1 MQYTTFNTGNTIV
14 ASSPAIIHGFAIRAT
29 VTAVVHIHDNA
40 TGAGNPVFKI
50 AVATTSTALYD
61 SFKGVPFNE
70 GIYVEVVSGT
80 ATGSIFWE

>member
-1 MQYTTFNTGNTIV
+1 MQYTTFNTGNTIIV
-14 ASSPAIIHGFAIRAT
+14 SSPAIIHGFSIRAT
-29 VTAVVHIHDNA
+29 ATAVVHIHDNA
-40 TGAGNPVFKI
+40 TGAGNPVFRI

-70 GIYVEVVSGT
+70 GIFVEVVSGT

>member
-1 MQYTTFNTGNTIV
+1 MQYTTFNSVGTIITPS
-14 ASSPAIIHGFAIRAT
+14 AAIVHGFSIRAT
-29 VTAVVHIHDNA
+29 TTAVVHIHDNA

-61 SFKGVPFNE
+61 SFKGVPFDS
-70 GIYVEVVSGT
+70 GIYVEIVSGT